1 MTSLW
6 GLVFAIAIF
15 LPSCSNQSKE
25 ELTKNL
31 MLPDSLYS
39 HFPRNNTNLKLESET
54 TNAKKT
60 DLPYF
65 AEEFETTFL
74 LKVYEYKDKSV
85 LKNMAKY
92 IANPSIKRINSL
104 DTNYIVIGSERDLFN
119 RFDNETLNLMWKNN
133 ETSNLLPDFTEIL
146 NERRDLLSSIT
157 LCGLSEDFEL
167 YIIKS
172 GSDYVLPE
180 KYRYEW
186 NVLPQ
191 KERHGYSSGVAMN
204 KKKRNLIYWTIA
216 W

>member
-1 MTSLW
+1 
-6 GLVFAIAIF
+6 
-15 LPSCSNQSKE
+15 
-25 ELTKNL
+25 
-31 MLPDSLYS
+31 
-39 HFPRNNTNLKLESET
+39 
-54 TNAKKT
+54 
-60 DLPYF
+60 
-65 AEEFETTFL
+65 
-74 LKVYEYKDKSV
+74 
-85 LKNMAKY
+85 MAKY

-146 NERRDLLSSIT
+146 NERKDLLNSMT
-157 LCGLSEDFEL
+157 FCGLSEDFEL
-167 YIIKS
+167 FIIKS

-191 KERHGYSSGVAMN
+191 KERHGYSSGIAMN